1 MMTEEEFR
9 VKMKE
14 LGWPDE
20 FIESRIETIRKVEKL
35 LGQKVNF
42 EDNLEGHYVGG
53 VDN

>member
-20 FIESRIETIRKVEKL
+20 FIESRIETLRKVEKL

-42 EDNLEGHYVGG
+42 EDHIGGYYVGCA
-53 VDN
+53 DE